1 MVEAVVAKKNVDVAF
16 VVVAFQPVKFWRVED
31 AETRKPPVSVERF
44 VTVSDPRV
52 PTLVRDEL
60 TTDEPRVVPERMEAL
75 LMR

>member
-31 AETRKPPVSVERF
+31 AETRKPPVSVESP
-44 VTVSDPRV
+44 VTETEPRV
-52 PTLVRDEL
+52 PTLVRDEF